1 LQPRNARF
9 APITAKT
16 ITFFK
21 KGAEMR
27 FLRRWGEEPIG
38 EVFFS
43 ITPMALAIQP
53 IPVLRGKE
61 ADDFARKIDYNE
73 THNSGK
79 INFTEQKKMLK
90 SILDNA
96 KL

>member
-1 LQPRNARF
+1 MNGNIVNNCALTEQKYF
-9 APITAKT
+9 AIFT
-16 ITFFK
+16 I
-21 KGAEMR
+21 
-27 FLRRWGEEPIG
+27 
-38 EVFFS
+38 
-43 ITPMALAIQP
+43 MALAIQP

-79 INFTEQKKMLK
+79 INFTKQKEMLK